1 MQDDSNRAYAG
12 DVVLMLA
19 LLALV
24 GPWGAALATMIT
36 LCRHSPIVVGAALE
50 AMDRVGGDAAPRLLP
65 SPRVAA
71 LLPGA
76 VSVLEQ
82 PRRRRPEP
90 ARVAVQPGMV
100 IRPAS
105 SAAATPQRVE
115 AAAQARPRPAAPAA
129 APVLERPRWL
139 QTINDDPDRAPHAL
153 IIGPTGAGKTTMACA
168 VLGTRPDRT
177 VVISPKVN
185 AGNWRGAEVVT
196 LDDDGTYLPIRQ
208 TLKDLEQEK
217 RDRIVTLRKR
227 GADALEPL
235 TVVLDETPE
244 LVRFAPEAGNFMS
257 SMSSIGREL
266 KMRLMVLSTSSRVK
280 DLGIEGRGAALD
292 NFVRV
297 DIDRDRRAILDDGIR
312 QITVP
317 TTEIVG
323 QAGRAKLRPWRGA
336 LEPEPA
342 PADNL
347 LADLLAKLP
356 PSQQSVT
363 LHDGGRQI
371 VVNVSQQATMPA
383 TVRPR
388 RRSNGIDIAGRRA
401 RAEKLRQVRR
411 LVAEGR
417 SANEIDRMLPGE
429 RSQILALVR
438 QVKRGTGSQ

>member
-1 MQDDSNRAYAG
+1 
-12 DVVLMLA
+12 
-19 LLALV
+19 
-24 GPWGAALATMIT
+24 
-36 LCRHSPIVVGAALE
+36 
-50 AMDRVGGDAAPRLLP
+50 
-65 SPRVAA
+65 
-71 LLPGA
+71 
-76 VSVLEQ
+76 
-82 PRRRRPEP
+82 
-90 ARVAVQPGMV
+90 
-100 IRPAS
+100 
-105 SAAATPQRVE
+105 
-115 AAAQARPRPAAPAA
+115 
-129 APVLERPRWL
+129 
-139 QTINDDPDRAPHAL
+139 
-153 IIGPTGAGKTTMACA
+153 
-168 VLGTRPDRT
+168 
-177 VVISPKVN
+177 
-185 AGNWRGAEVVT
+185 
-196 LDDDGTYLPIRQ
+196 
-208 TLKDLEQEK
+208 
-217 RDRIVTLRKR
+217 
-227 GADALEPL
+227 
-235 TVVLDETPE
+235 
-244 LVRFAPEAGNFMS
+244 
-257 SMSSIGREL
+257 MSSIGREL

-297 DIDRDRRAILDDGIR
+297 DIDRDRRAILSDGIR